1 MTNNM
6 TDAPHRPRRKASE
19 VVPWLEPHQ
28 WKPGQS
34 GNPGGRPPGILD
46 RDEVKAQLGKFWQMS
61 ATEVEA
67 IAQDPKATAGQ
78 RMLASIVLKGIKTG
92 DFTGAD
98 WLLNRTI
105 GKVKEELEVSTPKP
119 FIWRRRDGETVVL
132 GAAKQDELHPGV
144 DAPEV
149 PPK

>member
-1 MTNNM
+1 MAGKIENLK
-6 TDAPHRPRRKASE
+6 P
-19 VVPWLEPHQ
+19 

-34 GNPGGRPPGILD
+34 GNPSGRPKGILD
-46 RDEVKAQLGKFWQMS
+46 RDEVKAQLGKFWSMS

-92 DFTGAD
+92 DFSGAD

-105 GKVKEELEVSTPKP
+105 GKVKEEVEISTPKP
-119 FIWRRRDGETVVL
+119 FVWRKRDGETVLL
-132 GAAKQDELHPGV
+132 GSAKQEELPDGRDQQESGAEAKPV
-144 DAPEV
+144 
-149 PPK
+149 